1 MDDSRTEY
9 ALLSTVEQELL
20 IRQAASWGDALA
32 QYIDEAGL
40 DPETL
45 LGGLDHTPQ
54 KHYTVDL
61 YEGSREETVI
71 VMKLEHLDVQAQDP
85 RTLPSE

>member
-1 MDDSRTEY
+1 MDDSLTEY

-40 DPETL
+40 DPETF
-45 LGGLDHTPQ
+45 LGCLDHTPQ
-54 KHYTVDL
+54 EHYTVDL
-61 YEGSREETVI
+61 YDEAGREETVI
-71 VMKLEHLDVQAQDP
+71 VMELEHLDVQDP
-85 RTLPSE
+85 HTLPVE